1 MKVRRLPVIDEY
13 VEDGRSAVLV
23 QGRVFALSEVGTS
36 VLALL
41 DESWTPVSQL
51 ESDLEQAI
59 GSPEEGSLSEA
70 LEPFLDELASHGL
83 IERNSD

>member
-23 QGRVFALSEVGTS
+23 KGRVFALSEVGTA

-41 DESWTPVSQL
+41 DEEWTAVPQL
-51 ESDLEQAI
+51 EADLEEAI
-59 GSPEEGSLSEA
+59 GAPEDGSLSEA
-70 LEPFLDELASHGL
+70 LAPFLDELVSHGL
-83 IERNSD
+83 VERDSD